1 MPRRWNF
8 ASSSNSLYYWVQDQ
22 ILTPSDLFVFSYSYV
37 KVSQFLYSTPRI
49 SKNEL
54 ELTNKIDGCLLVFS
68 WNQLIFKQDYQLSI
82 QTVTRKHMRL
92 FLIYINPWQDFFF
105 FFTKI
110 WKYKSCI
117 YYLFLNGM
125 WNIFLLNKNCT
136 MKFVHETVSSVT
148 LKTYFSWY
156 LGSDM
161 SYWL

>member
-1 MPRRWNF
+1 MFQIKRSHLICAAFIQPSGKNIIVNFEFQEVMPRRWSF

-54 ELTNKIDGCLLVFS
+54 ELTNKTDGCLLVFS

-105 FFTKI
+105 FSQ
-110 WKYKSCI
+110 KYENTSHVSI
-117 YYLFLNGM
+117 
-125 WNIFLLNKNCT
+125 IF
-136 MKFVHETVSSVT
+136 S
-148 LKTYFSWY
+148 
-156 LGSDM
+156 
-161 SYWL
+161 

>member
-1 MPRRWNF
+1 MFQIKRSHLICAAFIQPSGKNIIVNFEFQEVMPRRWSF

-54 ELTNKIDGCLLVFS
+54 ELTNKTDGCLLVFS

-105 FFTKI
+105 FHKNMKI
-110 WKYKSCI
+110 QVM
-117 YYLFLNGM
+117 YLLSFPK
-125 WNIFLLNKNCT
+125 WNVK
-136 MKFVHETVSSVT
+136 
-148 LKTYFSWY
+148 YFS
-156 LGSDM
+156 SK
-161 SYWL
+161 

>member
-1 MPRRWNF
+1 MFQIKRSHLICAAFIQPSGKNIIVNFEFQEVMPRRWSF

-54 ELTNKIDGCLLVFS
+54 ELTNKTDGCLLVFS

-105 FFTKI
+105 FFHKNMKI
-110 WKYKSCI
+110 QVM
-117 YYLFLNGM
+117 YLLSFPK
-125 WNIFLLNKNCT
+125 WNVK
-136 MKFVHETVSSVT
+136 
-148 LKTYFSWY
+148 YFS
-156 LGSDM
+156 SK
-161 SYWL
+161 